1 MSDRKNT
8 VKAYNKE
15 DMCEEVKHYLETE
28 HNVHWIKDEAV
39 CRIVHFVYHGGIW
52 DEDYRNRFPA
62 LKRKH
67 IDHLS
72 EAEVLSYLTMIICTD
87 RTQEGCIDAHIQNGK
102 LEALLRRWL
111 ELYEKEKKHAAN
123 G

>member
-52 DEDYRNRFPA
+52 DEDYRSRFPA

-67 IDHLS
+67 HNYMLWQAFLPLPQREYQARQSHTCHAHFRAPHL
-72 EAEVLSYLTMIICTD
+72 
-87 RTQEGCIDAHIQNGK
+87 
-102 LEALLRRWL
+102 
-111 ELYEKEKKHAAN
+111 
-123 G
+123 

>member
-52 DEDYRNRFPA
+52 DEDYARICYEICRIPA
-62 LKRKH
+62 WPTISLERQLAWTSLKPLMMLSLSAVRTYTGRQICSVERRRKCRML
-67 IDHLS
+67 LS
-72 EAEVLSYLTMIICTD
+72 
-87 RTQEGCIDAHIQNGK
+87 
-102 LEALLRRWL
+102 
-111 ELYEKEKKHAAN
+111 
-123 G
+123 